1 MAYTCGAQN
10 RFCGL
15 ERRAILTAASFP
27 PSLHRPQDAL
37 GEKPWSLTLVRA
49 AKEAVGSNR
58 VHSMKKSTGQKP
70 CGFFCRS
77 DGIRSHH
84 IMPIMYIMCNAFK
97 QGFDLRYSI
106 CTICCRCSGDAEV
119 S

>member
-37 GEKPWSLTLVRA
+37 GEKPCSLT
-49 AKEAVGSNR
+49 VGSER
-58 VHSMKKSTGQKP
+58 ERDR
-70 CGFFCRS
+70 GFES
-77 DGIRSHH
+77 G
-84 IMPIMYIMCNAFK
+84 AFNEK
-97 QGFDLRYSI
+97 IHRTKALWIFWS
-106 CTICCRCSGDAEV
+106 E
-119 S
+119 